1 MSYKITDKME
11 RLMLDILILKQIASN
26 NNISNRKKLEEDMN
40 KLITELVEEFNIQNK
55 V

>member
-11 RLMLDILILKQIASN
+11 RLMLDILILKQIVSN
-26 NNISNRKKLEEDMN
+26 NNISNRKKFEEDMN

>member
-11 RLMLDILILKQIASN
+11 RLMLDILILKQIVSN